1 MIESEAAAAAA
12 RVEAFYEAHPYP
24 PAADDLEGY
33 ARKWDDQ
40 RRRAESHLFWPA
52 QPCRDDRSIL
62 VAGCGT
68 TQAAKIALRWP
79 HAAVTGI
86 DVSAA
91 SIAFA
96 EDLKRR
102 YGLDNLQLRR
112 LPVESAVELGRS
124 FDLVVCTGVLHHLP
138 DPDAGL
144 RALRAVLAPQGAL
157 QLMVYAPYGRAGIY
171 LIQDYCRRLRIEPT
185 APEILDLIVSLRALP
200 PDHPLVPVLRKS
212 QDLMTREGLADALL
226 NPQDRS
232 YSVPELLELL
242 AGAGLTFGRWLR
254 QAPYLPQCGGP
265 AATPHAPR
273 LMQLPVEERY
283 AAMELFRGTMARHT
297 VVAHPSCDPE
307 PASAVDFSGDAWP
320 AYVPVRVADTI
331 AVREKL
337 PPGAA
342 AVLIN
347 RTHSYTDIYLPI
359 DAVQEKLLNA
369 IDGSRTIAQIASG
382 VAGIGDAR
390 DFFQRLWDYDQ
401 VVFDASRGEG
411 PAPPGLSRRSGC
423 AR

>member
-1 MIESEAAAAAA
+1 MIQSEAAVAAIAA
-12 RVEAFYEAHPYP
+12 RVAAFYEAHPYP
-24 PAADDLEGY
+24 PAVDDLEGY
-33 ARKWDDQ
+33 ARKWDDG
-40 RRRAESHLFWPA
+40 RKRADSHLFWPT
-52 QPCRDDRSIL
+52 QPYRDDRSIL

-68 TQAAKIALRWP
+68 TQAAKFALRWP
-79 HAAVTGI
+79 RARVTGI

-96 EDLKRR
+96 EGLKRR
-102 YGLDNLQLRR
+102 YRLDGLQLRQ
-112 LPVESAVELGRS
+112 LPVERAAELEQT

-144 RALRAVLAPQGAL
+144 RALRAVMAKQGAL
-157 QLMVYAPYGRAGIY
+157 QLMVYAPYGRAGVY
-171 LIQDYCRRLRIEPT
+171 LIQDYCRRLAIEPT
-185 APEILDLIVSLRALP
+185 AAEVLDLIVSLRALP

-226 NPQDRS
+226 NPRDRA
-232 YSVPELLELL
+232 YSVPELLDLL
-242 AGAGLTFGRWLR
+242 ASAGLRFGRWLR

-273 LMQLPVEERY
+273 LMQLPVEGRY

-297 VVAHPSCDPE
+297 VVAHRGDDRTSG
-307 PASAVDFSGDAWP
+307 AAVDFDGDAWP
-320 AYVPVRVADTI
+320 DYVPVRAADTI

-337 PPGAA
+337 PSGAA

-359 DAVQEKLLNA
+359 EAGQEKLLNA
-369 IDGSRTIAQIASG
+369 VDGSRAIAQIATG
-382 VAGIGDAR
+382 VASLGDAR
-390 DFFQRLWDYDQ
+390 DFFRRLWDYDQ
-401 VVFDASRGEG
+401 VVFDTSRSEG
-411 PAPPGLSRRSGC
+411 
-423 AR
+423 ARFAGP

>member
-1 MIESEAAAAAA
+1 MTESEAAAAA

-24 PAADDLEGY
+24 PAVDDLEGY
-33 ARKWDDQ
+33 ARKWDQ
-40 RRRAESHLFWPA
+40 PRKRADSHLFWPS
-52 QPCRDDRSIL
+52 QPYRDDRSIL

-68 TQAAKIALRWP
+68 TQAAKLALRWP
-79 HAAVTGI
+79 RAEVIGI
-86 DVSAA
+86 DFSAA
-91 SIAFA
+91 SVAFA
-96 EDLKRR
+96 EGLKRR

-112 LPVESAVELGRS
+112 LPVERAAELGRT

-138 DPDAGL
+138 DPLGGL
-144 RALRAVLAPQGAL
+144 RALREVIAAQGAL
-157 QLMVYAPYGRAGIY
+157 QLMVYAPYGRTGIY
-171 LIQDYCRRLRIEPT
+171 LIQDYCRRLGIKPT
-185 APEILDLIVSLRALP
+185 ASEVLDLIVSLRALP

-232 YSVPELLELL
+232 YSVPELLDLL
-242 AGAGLTFGRWLR
+242 GGAGLRFGRWLR

-273 LMQLPVEERY
+273 LMQLAVEERY

-297 VVAHPSCDPE
+297 VAAHRSDDPKPVA
-307 PASAVDFSGDAWP
+307 AVDFSGDAWP
-320 AYVPVRVADTI
+320 DYVPVRVPDTI

-347 RTHSYTDIYLPI
+347 RAHSYTDIYLSI
-359 DAVQEKLLNA
+359 DAVQEKLLSA
-369 IDGSRTIAQIASG
+369 VDGSRAIAQITGGIASLS
-382 VAGIGDAR
+382 AAR
-390 DFFQRLWDYDQ
+390 DFFQQLWHYDQ
-401 VVFDASRGEG
+401 VVFDTSRSEEAEG
-411 PAPPGLSRRSGC
+411 PSLSRRSGSV
-423 AR
+423 

>member
-1 MIESEAAAAAA
+1 MTQSEAAVAAAAAA
-12 RVEAFYEAHPYP
+12 KRVEAFYEAHPYP
-24 PAADDLEGY
+24 PAVDDLEGY
-33 ARKWDDQ
+33 ARKWDDR

-52 QPCRDDRSIL
+52 QPYRDDRCIL

-68 TQAAKIALRWP
+68 TQAAKFAMRWP
-79 HAAVTGI
+79 RAAVTGI

-102 YGLDNLQLRR
+102 YGLGNLQLRQ
-112 LPVESAVELGRS
+112 LPVERAAELERT

-144 RALRAVLAPQGAL
+144 RALRAVIAMQGAL

-171 LIQDYCRRLRIEPT
+171 LIQDYCRRLGIEPT
-185 APEILDLIVSLRALP
+185 AAEVLDLIVSLRALP

-212 QDLMTREGLADALL
+212 QDLLTREGLADALL

-232 YSVPELLELL
+232 YSVPELLDLL
-242 AGAGLTFGRWLR
+242 AGAGLKFGRWLR

-273 LMQLPVEERY
+273 LMQLAVEERY

-297 VVAHPSCDPE
+297 VVAHRSDERE
-307 PASAVDFSGDAWP
+307 PAAAVDFDGDAWLN
-320 AYVPVRVADTI
+320 YVPVRAADTI

-359 DAVQEKLLNA
+359 DAVQEALLSA
-369 IDGSRTIAQIASG
+369 VDGSCTITQIASG
-382 VAGIGDAR
+382 IASLGAAR
-390 DFFQRLWDYDQ
+390 DFFQQLWDYDQ
-401 VVFDASRGEG
+401 VVFDTSRSEG
-411 PAPPGLSRRSGC
+411 ARRS
-423 AR
+423 AAP

>member
-1 MIESEAAAAAA
+1 MTQSEAAAIAA

-24 PAADDLEGY
+24 PAVDDLEGY
-33 ARKWDDQ
+33 ARKWDRQ
-40 RRRAESHLFWPA
+40 RKRAESHLFWPA
-52 QPCRDDRSIL
+52 QPYRDDRSIL

-79 HAAVTGI
+79 RARVTGI
-86 DVSAA
+86 DVSGA

-96 EDLKRR
+96 EGLKRR
-102 YGLDNLQLRR
+102 YGLGNLQLRQ
-112 LPVESAVELGRS
+112 LPVERATELGET

-144 RALRAVLAPQGAL
+144 RALRAALASRGAL

-171 LIQDYCRRLRIEPT
+171 LIQDYCRRLGIEPT
-185 APEILDLIVSLRALP
+185 APEVLDLIVSLRALP

-212 QDLMTREGLADALL
+212 QDLTTREGLADTLL

-232 YSVPELLELL
+232 YSVPELLDLL
-242 AGAGLTFGRWLR
+242 AGAGLKFGRWLR

-273 LMQLPVEERY
+273 LMQLAVEEQY

-297 VVAHPSCDPE
+297 VVAYRGDEPE
-307 PASAVDFSGDAWP
+307 TAAAVDSSDNAWLD
-320 AYVPVRVADTI
+320 YVPVRVPDTI

-359 DAVQEKLLNA
+359 DTVQEKLLNA
-369 IDGSRTIAQIASG
+369 VDGNCAIAQIAC
-382 VAGIGDAR
+382 GIASLGAAR
-390 DFFQRLWDYDQ
+390 DFFQQLWDYDQ
-401 VVFDASRGEG
+401 VVFDTSRSEG
-411 PAPPGLSRRSGC
+411 ARRSAGP
-423 AR
+423 

>member
-1 MIESEAAAAAA
+1 
-12 RVEAFYEAHPYP
+12 
-24 PAADDLEGY
+24 
-33 ARKWDDQ
+33 
-40 RRRAESHLFWPA
+40 
-52 QPCRDDRSIL
+52 

-68 TQAAKIALRWP
+68 TQAAKVALRWP
-79 HAAVTGI
+79 RAAVTGI

-96 EDLKRR
+96 EGLKRR
-102 YGLDNLQLRR
+102 HGLNNLQLRR
-112 LPVESAVELGRS
+112 LPVERAAELWRS

-144 RALRAVLAPQGAL
+144 RALRAVIAPQGAL

-185 APEILDLIVSLRALP
+185 APEILDLIVSLRALS

-265 AATPHAPR
+265 AATPHASR

-297 VVAHPSCDPE
+297 VVAHRSDDLGS
-307 PASAVDFSGDAWP
+307 ASAVDFSGDAWP
-320 AYVPVRVADTI
+320 VYVPVRVPDTI

-369 IDGSRTIAQIASG
+369 VDGSRTIAQIASG
-382 VAGIGDAR
+382 VASLGDAR
-390 DFFQRLWDYDQ
+390 DFFRQLWDYDQ
-401 VVFDASRGEG
+401 VVFDTSRSDGVRFAE
-411 PAPPGLSRRSGC
+411 P
-423 AR
+423 